1 MNNQYA
7 NQIIPLPTET
17 ALFSNDGVIDS
28 EKKWRW
34 WFTFPDSWTT
44 SNIGERIIGIRCI
57 WLMHNRRKIQFV
69 LRLQKYFY
77 YDNGSGA
84 AEVYEPSMNSLEV
97 KITSWLPVDRD
108 LREIYIDVVRQ
119 LKAAIIENEQKKD
132 PEQISFY
139 MDNATATRSDFQMD
153 GLFEPY
159 QNRLS
164 FVEKMYCR
172 DTHDYPEEQITTPSG
187 EVLNCMTMCKFNI
200 NDYND
205 DFKLVFNLMTEE
217 DVEQGIYNEG
227 EKNLFPPDMF
237 FDRFDFY
244 DVWDRHSC
252 KLFSGFAADAN
263 RGYIGNTSIYMN
275 PIKYFKINST
285 DKKFYIDFYNSR
297 NINCPSVIPY
307 QNDATGKM
315 IMSEQFI
322 IEMQLMQNDKLL
334 YI

>member
-44 SNIGERIIGIRCI
+44 SNIGEKIIGIRNI
-57 WLMHNRRKIQFV
+57 WLNESRHKFQFI
-69 LRLQKYFY
+69 LRLQKYLY

-97 KITSWLPVDRD
+97 KITVWMPIEKDFRV
-108 LREIYIDVVRQ
+108 IYFHIIKQ
-119 LKAAIIENEQKKD
+119 LKVAIIENEKKKD

-139 MDNATATRSDFQMD
+139 MDEVDANINDFQLD
-153 GLFEPY
+153 GVIEPY
-159 QNRLS
+159 QNRYS
-164 FVEKMYCR
+164 FVEKMFCR
-172 DTHDYPEEQITTPSG
+172 DTHDYPEKEITTPSG
-187 EVLNCMTMCKFNI
+187 EVLNCMTMCKFSISN
-200 NDYND
+200 YND
-205 DFKLVFNLMTEE
+205 DFKLVFNVMTEE
-217 DVEQGIYNEG
+217 DVQQGIYNEG
-227 EKNLFPPDMF
+227 EKNLLPTDTYLV
-237 FDRFDFY
+237 RFDYY

-252 KLFSGFAADAN
+252 KLFSSFAVDSN
-263 RGYIGNTSIYMN
+263 RGYIGNSTVDMI